1 MTLKDNKYV
10 LNISKKRLQVLCFV
24 AVALLKFIYLTGSWK
39 TVLLLHSQLLAFW
52 AVSTLNPMAILS

>member
-10 LNISKKRLQVLCFV
+10 LNISKKITSPMLCCRGS
-24 AVALLKFIYLTGSWK
+24 LKFIYLTGSWK
-39 TVLLLHSQLLAFW
+39 TVLLLRSQLLAFW